1 MDLANNQ
8 LCGLDPVGRG
18 TYTAEGIKAIADA
31 LRVNASLTFCNLL
44 NNQMDVASAQL
55 LVAAVKDKDVS
66 LASIK
71 PDQTERD
78 FSHKNLRPP
87 DTVLLASDL
96 SKPGVSASLTSV
108 RTLAHEPSR
117 CWPTSPFWLMIAM
130 LSLTVGSW

>member
-1 MDLANNQ
+1 MLDFSSK
-8 LCGLDPVGRG
+8 GLSVPS
-18 TYTAEGIKAIADA
+18 AIVIAS
-31 LRVNASLTFCNLL
+31 LIGVNASLTFCNLR

-96 SKPGVSASLTSV
+96 SKPGVSASLTKMDLSYNDLDSAQRSALCNAV
-108 RTLAHEPSR
+108 KGRSGITLK
-117 CWPTSPFWLMIAM
+117 L
-130 LSLTVGSW
+130 